1 MKSYKEWK
9 INEDWDFK
17 EYSVDKLLDL
27 IINQLQDIQKQFKI
41 PRPNRWGNRARAGL
55 DEQSKIS
62 LLQQIYKR
70 YGQAVEELFD
80 RHNPERTSI
89 RKPGWSNKLFDDL
102 TKSGNKLF
110 DDDFTKS

>member
-1 MKSYKEWK
+1 MKSYKEWQ

-55 DEQSKIS
+55 D
-62 LLQQIYKR
+62 
-70 YGQAVEELFD
+70 
-80 RHNPERTSI
+80 
-89 RKPGWSNKLFDDL
+89 
-102 TKSGNKLF
+102 
-110 DDDFTKS
+110 